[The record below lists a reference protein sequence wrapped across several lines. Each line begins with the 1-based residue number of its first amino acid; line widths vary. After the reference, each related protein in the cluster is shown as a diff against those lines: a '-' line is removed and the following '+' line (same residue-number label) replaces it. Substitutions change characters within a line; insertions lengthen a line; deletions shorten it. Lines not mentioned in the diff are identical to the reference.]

1 MAWADSHCHV
11 AYDGVGLDAVARAA
25 AGGVGRV
32 ITIGTDLVR
41 SQEALDVVRSGRAQG
56 MALWATAGIHPHD
69 ASAAIADGGVDGL
82 ATILAQPEIVGV
94 GECGFDYFYEHSDR
108 AAQREVFA
116 AQVAL
121 AQETGLTL
129 VIHTR
134 DAWDDTFDVLDS
146 VGVPPR
152 TIIHCFSGG
161 ADEAR
166 RCLDRGAFLSF
177 SGIVT
182 FKNAAGL
189 REAAVLCPLDRLLVE
204 TDAPFLA
211 PVPHRGRPNEPA
223 WVRIVGEFVASLRGV
238 TPEVIE
244 EATWHNTEVVFDL
257 GRHPIP

>member
-25 AGGVGRV
+25 TEGVARV

-56 MALWATAGIHPHD
+56 MSLWATAGIHPHD
-69 ASAAIADGGVDGL
+69 ASAAIADGGIDGL
-82 ATILAQPEIVGV
+82 ATILDEPEIVGV

-121 AQETGLTL
+121 AHETGLAL

-146 VGVPPR
+146 LGVPPR

-161 ADEAR
+161 AEEAR

-182 FKNAAGL
+182 FKNAVDL
-189 REAAVLCPLDRLLVE
+189 RDAAVLCPLDRLLVE

-223 WVRIVGEFVASLRGV
+223 WVRVVGEFVASLRGV
-238 TPEVIE
+238 EAGVIE
-244 EATWHNTEVVFDL
+244 EATWRNTEVVFDL
-257 GRHPIP
+257 AAHPIR

>member
-25 AGGVGRV
+25 TAGVARV

-41 SQEALDVVRSGRAQG
+41 SQDALDVVRSGRTQG
-56 MALWATAGIHPHD
+56 MSLWATAGIHPHD
-69 ASAAIADGGVDGL
+69 AGAAIADGGIDGL
-82 ATILAQPEIVGV
+82 ATILEEPEIVGV

-108 AAQREVFA
+108 ATQREVFA

-121 AQETGLTL
+121 AHQTGLAL

-146 VGVPPR
+146 LGAPPR

-161 ADEAR
+161 AEEAR

-182 FKNAAGL
+182 FKNAVDL
-189 REAAVLCPLDRLLVE
+189 REAAALCPLDRLLVE

-223 WVRIVGEFVASLRGV
+223 WVRVVGEFVASLRGV
-238 TPEVIE
+238 EAGVIE
-244 EATWHNTEVVFDL
+244 EATWRNTEVAFDL
-257 GRHPIP
+257 AAHAIR